1 MKQTD
6 FDTLIVGGGAAGMMA
21 AITAAEQGCRVRLL
35 EKNDRPGRKL
45 YITGKGRCNLTN
57 DCPVQTVLENI
68 PTNPKFLYSALRAF
82 PPQRTME
89 YFTALG
95 VPLKVERGKR
105 VFPVSD
111 RAADV
116 IDALRNRMRELRV
129 QYTCCTV
136 RELLSENGRVVGVRT
151 NDADY
156 FAPTVLL
163 ATGGVSYPRTGSTG
177 DGYTMARSVG
187 HTITPLTGSLVPLEE
202 DGSLCAQLDGLT
214 LKNVAVRLQ
223 NAAGKTVYEDFGEA
237 VFTPFGLDGPT
248 ILSCS
253 AHMGTAD
260 GFTVVFD
267 LKPALSEETLDAK
280 LLRIFREE
288 DVRTVSAALRKML
301 PRQLISPILH
311 LAELPFSQQKD
322 TLSREARKR
331 LIASLK
337 HFPIRIRGKRP
348 PEEAIVTSGGISVR
362 EVDPK
367 TMESKKLRG
376 LYLAGE
382 LLDIDAYTG
391 GFNLQIAW
399 ATGYAAGNAIAA
411 AKKERE
417 SI

>member
-68 PTNPKFLYSALRAF
+68 PTNPKFLYSALRTF

-129 QYTCCTV
+129 EYICCTV
-136 RELLSENGRVVGVRT
+136 RELLSDNGRVVGVRT

>member
-129 QYTCCTV
+129 EYICCTV
-136 RELLSENGRVVGVRT
+136 RELLSDNGRVVGVRT

-331 LIASLK
+331 LIAALK

>member
-1 MKQTD
+1 MKQTV

-129 QYTCCTV
+129 EYTCCTV

-237 VFTPFGLDGPT
+237 LFTPFGLDGPT

-331 LIASLK
+331 LIAALK